1 MGSEPAEWTIQR
13 IGVVGAGAM
22 GSSLASMIGQVAPI
36 VMVCRSSYRASHV
49 VRDGVKTTGLIEAS
63 ARPIV
68 VRSIADL
75 TQAGGIS
82 VLFIATK
89 TTAIPSVAAE
99 LKPLLGRIADQ
110 SAGLFVVS
118 FQNGIEP
125 GRQLI
130 ELLDYPRVL
139 RMVLN
144 LGATMRQADEI
155 VDVTFQQPPNFI
167 GTLDPAY
174 IPACREIAN
183 LLCAAGFE
191 TVVAPDI
198 ETEVWKKGIIN
209 AATNPV
215 CALVNSS
222 VGEVL
227 NSPSRMIV
235 DCLLKEG
242 LAVAQAEGVK
252 LDDGFVANAYGILDS
267 AHNHTPSMV
276 EDIHHGR
283 ESEVGQLNR
292 QIIEHARKLAV
303 ATPTHEIIDALI
315 ETFDFQTYAR
325 GGKKGRAASAD
336 GTCCSTCAAQGDP
349 LHVWKRGQIP
359 MSGTTAP
366 CDD

>member
-1 MGSEPAEWTIQR
+1 MGSDPAEWTIQR

-22 GSSLASMIGQVAPI
+22 GSSLASMIGQVAPT
-36 VMVCRSSYRASHV
+36 VMVCRSSHRASHV
-49 VRDGVKTTGLIEAS
+49 VRNGVKTTGLIEAS
-63 ARPIV
+63 ARPNV

-89 TTAIPSVAAE
+89 TTAIPSVAVE
-99 LKPLLGRIADQ
+99 LKPLLDKIADQ
-110 SAGLFVVS
+110 PAGLFVVS

-144 LGATMRQADEI
+144 LGATMRQVDEI
-155 VDVTFQQPPNFI
+155 VDVTMQQPPNFI
-167 GTLDPAY
+167 GTLDTAH

-227 NSPSRMIV
+227 NSPSRIIV
-235 DCLLKEG
+235 DRLLEEG
-242 LAVAQAEGVK
+242 IAVAQAKGFK

-276 EDIHHGR
+276 EDIRQGR

-292 QIIEHARKLAV
+292 QIIEHARKLAL
-303 ATPTHEIIDALI
+303 ATPTHEIIDVLI

-325 GGKKGRAASAD
+325 RGTKDRVVSAGGA
-336 GTCCSTCAAQGDP
+336 CCSSCAAQGDP
-349 LHVWKRGQIP
+349 LHECQRGQIP

-366 CDD
+366 CDH

>member
-1 MGSEPAEWTIQR
+1 MGSEPAQWTIRR

-22 GSSLASMIGQVAPI
+22 GSSLASMIGQVAPT
-36 VMVCRSSYRASHV
+36 VVVCHSSRRASHV

-63 ARPIV
+63 ARPLV

-75 TQAGGIS
+75 AHAGGIS

-99 LKPLLGRIADQ
+99 LKPLLAKIADQ
-110 SAGLFVVS
+110 PAGLFVVS

-144 LGATMRQADEI
+144 LGATMRQTDGI
-155 VDVTFQQPPNFI
+155 VEVTFQQPPHFI

-174 IPACREIAN
+174 VPACRDIAD
-183 LLCAAGFE
+183 LLCATGFE
-191 TVVAPDI
+191 TIVAPDI
-198 ETEVWKKGIIN
+198 EAEVWTKGIIN

-222 VGEVL
+222 VGAVL

-235 DCLLKEG
+235 DRLLKEG
-242 LAVAQAEGVK
+242 MAVAQAEGVG
-252 LDDGFVANAYGILDS
+252 LDDGFVANAYGILES
-267 AHNHTPSMV
+267 ARNHTPSMV

-292 QIIEHARKLAV
+292 QIIEHGRKLAL
-303 ATPTHEIIDALI
+303 ATPTHELIDALV
-315 ETFDFQTYAR
+315 ETLDVQTCPR
-325 GGKKGRAASAD
+325 GGKNDRVAGARGACCLHACGSA
-336 GTCCSTCAAQGDP
+336 GPVARVETGSDP
-349 LHVWKRGQIP
+349 SAENNGSVR
-359 MSGTTAP
+359 
-366 CDD
+366 